1 MKLLFGIKAM
11 NNPGGGAERVLA
23 TVVNGL
29 ADRSHEVAVLTFE
42 QPGGQ
47 SFYPLNHTIQRLDLG
62 IGSSVHPATTG
73 ETLKRLP
80 ALRQAVLEYA
90 PDVAIGFM
98 HSMFIPL
105 GVALLGTATPVIASE
120 HIVPEHYRSRRLL
133 ETMLL
138 SITPLLVRRITC
150 VSEQVRWSY
159 PWYLRQ
165 RMIAIA
171 NPVTLSTSSISS
183 PPTPPP
189 VGKTLLAVGR
199 LEPQKDHGTLI
210 DAFSQIAADCP
221 DWNLRVIG
229 DGSLR
234 TMLEDQIQALG
245 LIERI
250 SLINST
256 QNIASEYQIADLF
269 VMPSRYESF
278 GLTAVEALS
287 YGLPTVGF
295 KDCQGINQ
303 LIQSGINGFLV
314 DAADGRT
321 TALATTLKKIMSDE
335 SLLKELSNGTVDDLE
350 IHQVHNVLDCWE
362 SLLYEICPVSHCNG
376 LN

>member
-23 TVVNGL
+23 TVANGL
-29 ADRSHEVAVLTFE
+29 VDRGHEVAVLTFE

-47 SFYPLNHTIQRLDLG
+47 SFYLLNHRIQRLDLG
-62 IGSSVHPATTG
+62 IGSTVHPATMV

-80 ALRQAVLEYA
+80 ALRQAVLAYA
-90 PDVAIGFM
+90 PEVTIGFM

-105 GVALLGTATPVIASE
+105 GLALVGTAIPLLASE
-120 HIVPEHYRSRRLL
+120 HIVPEHYRSRRWV
-133 ETMLL
+133 ETALL
-138 SITPLLVRRITC
+138 SLTPVLVRRITC
-150 VSEQVRWSY
+150 VSEQVRSSY

-171 NPVTLSTSSISS
+171 NPVVLSPSSTS
-183 PPTPPP
+183 PPLAPPA
-189 VGKTLLAVGR
+189 GKTLLAVGR
-199 LEPQKDHGTLI
+199 LEPQKDHATLI
-210 DAFSQIAADCP
+210 NAFSQIAPDCP
-221 DWNLRVIG
+221 EWQLRIIG

-234 TMLEDQIQALG
+234 AALEAQIKELG
-245 LIERI
+245 LSDRI
-250 SLINST
+250 TLIGST
-256 QNIASEYQIADLF
+256 SNIASEYQTADLF

-295 KDCQGINQ
+295 QDCQGINQ
-303 LIQSGINGFLV
+303 LIRSGVNGFLV
-314 DAADGRT
+314 DAADSRA
-321 TALATTLKKIMSDE
+321 TALAAKLKQIMINED
-335 SLLKELSNGTVDDLE
+335 LLKELSNGTIEGLE
-350 IHQVHNVLDCWE
+350 IHHVDNVLNCWE
-362 SLLYEICPVSHCNG
+362 SLLHEICPVSYRNC

>member
-23 TVVNGL
+23 TVANGL
-29 ADRSHEVAVLTFE
+29 AERGHEVAILTFE

-47 SFYPLNHTIQRLDLG
+47 SFYPLNQSIRRLDLD
-62 IGSSVHPATTG
+62 IGSTVHPATMV
-73 ETLKRLP
+73 ETIKRLP

-90 PDVAIGFM
+90 PEVAIGFM

-105 GVALLGTATPVIASE
+105 GLALMGTAIPLIASE
-120 HIVPEHYRSRRLL
+120 HIVPEHYRSRRWI
-133 ETMLL
+133 ETLLL
-138 SITPLLVRRITC
+138 SITPLLVRRTTC
-150 VSEQVRWSY
+150 VSEQVRLSY

-171 NPVTLSTSSISS
+171 NPVVLSPASTS
-183 PPTPPP
+183 PPP
-189 VGKTLLAVGR
+189 CPRVGKTLLAVGR
-199 LEPQKDHGTLI
+199 LEPQKDHATLI
-210 DAFSQIAADCP
+210 NAFSQIATDCP
-221 DWNLRVIG
+221 EWHLRIIG

-234 TMLEDQIQALG
+234 AMLADQIQALG
-245 LIERI
+245 LSEQITLVE
-250 SLINST
+250 ST
-256 QNIASEYQIADLF
+256 PNIASEYRAADLF

-295 KDCQGINQ
+295 QDCQGINQ
-303 LIQSGINGFLV
+303 LVRSGVNGFLV
-314 DAADGRT
+314 DAAASRA
-321 TALATTLKKIMSDE
+321 TALATQLKQIMIDE
-335 SLLKELSNGTVDDLE
+335 DLLKALSNGTTDSLENHHVD
-350 IHQVHNVLDCWE
+350 NVLDRWE
-362 SLLYEICPVSHCNG
+362 SLLHEICPIGYRNC